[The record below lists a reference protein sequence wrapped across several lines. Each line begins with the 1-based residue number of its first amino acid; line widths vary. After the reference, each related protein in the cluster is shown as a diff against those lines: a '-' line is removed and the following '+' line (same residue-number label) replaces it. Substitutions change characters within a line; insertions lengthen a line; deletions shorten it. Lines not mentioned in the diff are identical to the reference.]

1 MTTVVTFWAGEGL
14 THFEQLCLRSFLGRG
29 HEVELYAYERPR
41 GAPSGVIYREAAE
54 FLPLDEVVKEL
65 LRRGLFARVSDIL
78 RYRLLAQPSRT
89 WVDVD
94 VHLLAEDL
102 PRGEVLFGRE
112 DERYVANGVL
122 RLQPDSELRQRL
134 VEATSRLDIATAVR
148 GDHGAFGPLLLT
160 RFVEELGMRD
170 LAVPPTTLY
179 PIPSRDVWRLFDPR
193 ERRWVEAALT
203 GASAFHLW
211 NEFLRRAR
219 LRAVRPPRGSWLD
232 RAMRSEGISLPSESA
247 DLAWIRGPWRQELP
261 DPPPLPP
268 PRPPRL
274 SLRKFAG
281 RIKRLSFR
289 AGLRIRAAVL
299 RRTGR

>member
-1 MTTVVTFWAGEGL
+1 MTILVTFWAGESL
-14 THFEQLCLRSFLGRG
+14 SHFEQLCLRSFLSRG

-41 GAPSGVIYREAAE
+41 GAPAGVTHRDAGE
-54 FLPLDEVVKEL
+54 FLPLDDVVTEL

-78 RYRLLAQPSRT
+78 RYRLLAQPART

-94 VHLLAEDL
+94 VHLIAEDL

-112 DERYVANGVL
+112 DEHYIANGVL

-134 VEATSRLDIATAVR
+134 VEETSRLDIAAAVR

-160 RFVEELGMRD
+160 RLVDELGMRD

-193 ERRWVEAALT
+193 ERRWVQAALD
-203 GASAFHLW
+203 GSSAFHLW
-211 NEFLRRAR
+211 NEFLRRAQ

-232 RAMRSEGISLPSESA
+232 RAMRSEGIALPSESA

-261 DPPPLPP
+261 DPPPVPQ

-274 SLRKFAG
+274 SPRKLAG
-281 RIKRLSFR
+281 RIKRLTLR
-289 AGLRIRAAVL
+289 AGLRIRAEVL
-299 RRTGR
+299 RRAGR